1 MIALEDRSDTSR
13 IRQQFQAINRET
25 LLKYRKYRHLT
36 FPTEVICTIKELKI
50 KKNFRGGER
59 KEEKKNMGYKQG
71 HTFEC
76 AKNATNEEHI

>member
-36 FPTEVICTIKELKI
+36 FPTEVILYYKGTE
-50 KKNFRGGER
+50 N
-59 KEEKKNMGYKQG
+59 KEEL
-71 HTFEC
+71 
-76 AKNATNEEHI
+76 